1 MLEEHTFGRE
11 FVLRRCYVV
20 PESLQTDQGLGKK
33 NSKKTL
39 TNYGCHERMFCLL
52 LYHFII
58 EGRICLKSIRLDNN
72 RLDFNRFTLHSYCFT
87 PSLPFSWKLLI
98 HIDLIRSNLVYVNR
112 LRVERDGSINT
123 VLKNQIPSKFPEW
136 MWTYNRRQSLY
147 SLFCAVKINSTI

>member
-1 MLEEHTFGRE
+1 MRKNFARGTYIRKRICAATMLRSTGVWSDSRVEI
-11 FVLRRCYVV
+11 Y
-20 PESLQTDQGLGKK
+20 ESLQIDQGLGKK

-39 TNYGCHERMFCLL
+39 TNYGCHERIFCLL
-52 LYHFII
+52 LYHFLI

-72 RLDFNRFTLHSYCFT
+72 RLDFNRFTLHSYCFI

-112 LRVERDGSINT
+112 LRVERDWSINT

-136 MWTYNRRQSLY
+136 MWTYNRR
-147 SLFCAVKINSTI
+147 